1 MVSASNTQITV
12 KHDCWA
18 APEGAENQQRLRCW
32 RGGGTALPAL
42 GSASQHFLRKGD
54 SGHKA
59 EPCKQMGPGRGW
71 AAVSC
76 SPRHARRQYQA
87 CRRRPAQQQV
97 ACQRHS
103 SVPRRAATGPGRV
116 GLVFF
121 QELLQPQPDHNLDSV
136 GLATLCLRSA
146 GQTVAGPGQSRGRG
160 LPEGLAAQPEAGSPL
175 KRSPC

>member
-1 MVSASNTQITV
+1 MVSVSNTQITV

-18 APEGAENQQRLRCW
+18 EPEGAEKQRLRCW
-32 RGGGTALPAL
+32 RGRWKQGGAL

-59 EPCKQMGPGRGW
+59 EPCKQMGPGQGW
-71 AAVSC
+71 AAASC
-76 SPRHARRQYQA
+76 SPRPAGRQYQA
-87 CRRRPAQQQV
+87 CRRCPALQQV

-103 SVPRRAATGPGRV
+103 SVPRQEATGPGRV
-116 GLVFF
+116 GLLFF

-136 GLATLCLRSA
+136 GLATLCLCSA

-175 KRSPC
+175 